1 MLFVKNFK
9 EIESEVSSA
18 LETLQAADPNGA
30 TFTADLTTFEVA
42 INLLD
47 TKTSDPFTKVTD
59 QDVIGAFDDERSC
72 DEVVTIIGG

>member
-1 MLFVKNFK
+1 
-9 EIESEVSSA
+9 
-18 LETLQAADPNGA
+18 
-30 TFTADLTTFEVA
+30 VA